1 MFMKKFISLLLASTL
16 MFSSTSALA
25 MGKIY
30 ADFVPTE
37 KASGFK
43 NTRGEDPGFRPKSE
57 AMDKLHAFIW
67 LSYGVDCS
75 GCWFNETMYIK
86 TRAEFLD
93 KDGNVLYAGSNE
105 ENIPI
110 ESGYYYRVGKNAVG
124 AAFIE
129 DLAYY
134 KAHPEEG
141 VSQERLDKVEKVT
154 NVRITAT
161 LSGPNTATVNLDE
174 TFSVKPQK
182 QAKPKPTK
190 KVVTKSTKKK

>member
-1 MFMKKFISLLLASTL
+1 MASTL
-16 MFSSTSALA
+16 MFGSTSALA
-25 MGKIY
+25 MGKIF

-43 NTRGEDPGFRPKSE
+43 NTRGEDSGFRPKSE

-75 GCWFNETMYIK
+75 GCWFNETMRIK

-93 KDGNVLYAGSNE
+93 KDGNVLYTGSNE

-110 ESGYYYRVGKNAVG
+110 EAGYYYRVGGNAVG
-124 AAFIE
+124 AAFVE
-129 DLAYY
+129 DVAYY

-141 VSQERLDKVEKVT
+141 ISQEHLDKVAKVT

-174 TFSVKPQK
+174 TFPVKAQN
-182 QAKPKPTK
+182 QSKPKTVK
-190 KVVTKSTKKK
+190 KSTKKK